1 MEQFSSKMAWI
12 PGLAFKYAWNANDK
26 VSGSRDKKGL
36 ILLTDV
42 SNFRNTVTSAKVVE
56 M

>member
-1 MEQFSSKMAWI
+1 MAWI

-26 VSGSRDKKGL
+26 VSRSRDKKGL
-36 ILLTDV
+36 MLLTGV
-42 SNFRNTVTSAKVVE
+42 SNFIDTVTSAKVVE